1 MHVIRAI
8 AAAFA
13 LAVTVS
19 ALPLQKKDD
28 AVVGD
33 PSNPIDDLLTNIKG
47 GIQGFED
54 FLDIPS
60 GDGAS
65 AKAKR
70 AEDIPDAASELSIQ
84 KKWFYE
90 GALLTQKAD
99 PLVDLAENVKGGFEG
114 FADFLGASG
123 DDK

>member
-1 MHVIRAI
+1 MHFIKTI
-8 AAAFA
+8 AAVFA

-19 ALPLQKKDD
+19 AVPLQKKDD
-28 AVVGD
+28 AVVG
-33 PSNPIDDLLTNIKG
+33 NPNNLIDDLLTNIKG

-70 AEDIPDAASELSIQ
+70 AEDIPDAASEL
-84 KKWFYE
+84 
-90 GALLTQKAD
+90 LTQKED
-99 PLVDLAENVKGGFEG
+99 
-114 FADFLGASG
+114 
-123 DDK
+123 

>member
-1 MHVIRAI
+1 MHFVKTI

-19 ALPLQKKDD
+19 AVPLQKKDG
-28 AVVGD
+28 AAVGD
-33 PSNPIDDLLTNIKG
+33 PNNDLLTNVKG

-70 AEDIPDAASELSIQ
+70 AEDIPDAAN
-84 KKWFYE
+84 
-90 GALLTQKAD
+90 
-99 PLVDLAENVKGGFEG
+99 PLVDLATNVEGGIEG
-114 FADFLGASG
+114 FADFLGAGS
-123 DDK
+123 DE

>member
-1 MHVIRAI
+1 MHFIKTI

-19 ALPLQKKDD
+19 AVPLQKKDG
-28 AVVGD
+28 AAVGD
-33 PSNPIDDLLTNIKG
+33 PNNIVDDLLTNIKG

-70 AEDIPDAASELSIQ
+70 AEDIPDAAN
-84 KKWFYE
+84 
-90 GALLTQKAD
+90 
-99 PLVDLAENVKGGFEG
+99 PVVDLATNVEGGIKG
-114 FADFLGASG
+114 FADFLGAGS
-123 DDK
+123 DE

>member
-1 MHVIRAI
+1 LISSQLKRTKLTYVK
-8 AAAFA
+8 
-13 LAVTVS
+13 
-19 ALPLQKKDD
+19 QD
-28 AVVGD
+28 
-33 PSNPIDDLLTNIKG
+33 PIDDLLTNIKG

>member
-1 MHVIRAI
+1 MHFIKTI

-19 ALPLQKKDD
+19 AVPLQKKDG
-28 AVVGD
+28 AAVGD
-33 PSNPIDDLLTNIKG
+33 PNNDLLTNVKG

-70 AEDIPDAASELSIQ
+70 AEDIPDAASEFLIQ
-84 KKWFYE
+84 NKPFYE
-90 GALLTQKAD
+90 RTLLIQRPD
-99 PLVDLAENVKGGFEG
+99 PVVDLATNVEGGIEG
-114 FADFLGASG
+114 FADFLGAGS
-123 DDK
+123 DE

>member
-1 MHVIRAI
+1 
-8 AAAFA
+8 
-13 LAVTVS
+13 
-19 ALPLQKKDD
+19 
-28 AVVGD
+28 
-33 PSNPIDDLLTNIKG
+33 PIDDLLTNIKG

-70 AEDIPDAASELSIQ
+70 AEDIPNAASEFSIQ
-84 KKWFYE
+84 KKWFHE
-90 GALLTQKAD
+90 GDLLTQKTD

-114 FADFLGASG
+114 FADSLGASG
-123 DDK
+123 DDE

>member
-33 PSNPIDDLLTNIKG
+33 PSSV
-47 GIQGFED
+47 FSS
-54 FLDIPS
+54 FS
-60 GDGAS
+60 
-65 AKAKR
+65 
-70 AEDIPDAASELSIQ
+70 
-84 KKWFYE
+84 
-90 GALLTQKAD
+90 
-99 PLVDLAENVKGGFEG
+99 
-114 FADFLGASG
+114 
-123 DDK
+123 

>member
-1 MHVIRAI
+1 MHFIKTI

-19 ALPLQKKDD
+19 AVPLQKKDG
-28 AVVGD
+28 AAVGD
-33 PSNPIDDLLTNIKG
+33 PNNDLLTNVKG

-70 AEDIPDAASELSIQ
+70 AEDIPDAAN
-84 KKWFYE
+84 
-90 GALLTQKAD
+90 
-99 PLVDLAENVKGGFEG
+99 PVVDLATNVEGGIEG
-114 FADFLGASG
+114 FADFLGAGS
-123 DDK
+123 DE

>member
-1 MHVIRAI
+1 MHFIKTI
-8 AAAFA
+8 AAVFA

-19 ALPLQKKDD
+19 AVPLQKKDD
-28 AVVGD
+28 AVVG
-33 PSNPIDDLLTNIKG
+33 NPNNLIDDLLTNIKG

-70 AEDIPDAASELSIQ
+70 AEDIPDAAN
-84 KKWFYE
+84 
-90 GALLTQKAD
+90 
-99 PLVDLAENVKGGFEG
+99 PLVDLAENVKGGLEG

-123 DDK
+123 DDE